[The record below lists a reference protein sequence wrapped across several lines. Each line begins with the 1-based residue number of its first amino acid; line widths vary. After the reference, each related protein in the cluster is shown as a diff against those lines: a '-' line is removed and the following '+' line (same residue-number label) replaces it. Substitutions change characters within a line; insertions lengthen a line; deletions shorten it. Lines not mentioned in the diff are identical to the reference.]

1 MAETSRFW
9 RKRLPFLLL
18 LAFAGPVFAEQ
29 WQLAAVMRQDSA
41 GSGWYLLDTTGHTPQ
56 HILDVT
62 EESDGKLRVWYSQ
75 RMAEVNGVNVTPD
88 ETFAGTRLTV
98 GASVG
103 RDFTDISLFAPFVLQ
118 LTGTTPT
125 WGQFLTTNGTTPRV
139 GIDTS
144 MALIDG
150 TIKVTHAGVDYPG
163 GIGTPIVISQIGAP
177 TPSVW
182 VAAQTKNS
190 YTLQATPAFWASGAQ
205 VAIQRGIIRVRAQ
218 DVFSVSGNIWFTGIC
233 ETTPTVAP

>member
-1 MAETSRFW
+1 M
-9 RKRLPFLLL
+9 KRLLFLVLLVAPFVWTDAAL
-18 LAFAGPVFAEQ
+18 AEQ
-29 WQLAAVMRQDSA
+29 QQLAAVMRQDSA
-41 GSGWYLLDTTGHTPQ
+41 GSGWYLLDTTAHTPQ

-88 ETFAGTRLTV
+88 VSFSAARLTV

-103 RDFTDISLFAPFVLQ
+103 RDYTDISLFAPFVLQ
-118 LTGTTPT
+118 LTGTTVT
-125 WGQFLTTNGTTPRV
+125 WGQYLTTNGTPPRV

-144 MALIDG
+144 MALVDG

-163 GIGTPIVISQIGAP
+163 GIGTPIQISQIGGP
-177 TPSVW
+177 PQVW
-182 VAAQTKNS
+182 VASQTKNS
-190 YTLQATPAFWASGAQ
+190 YILQATPAFWASGAK

-218 DVFSVSGNIWFTGIC
+218 DVFSASGNLWFTGVC
-233 ETTPTVAP
+233 ETVPTVAP